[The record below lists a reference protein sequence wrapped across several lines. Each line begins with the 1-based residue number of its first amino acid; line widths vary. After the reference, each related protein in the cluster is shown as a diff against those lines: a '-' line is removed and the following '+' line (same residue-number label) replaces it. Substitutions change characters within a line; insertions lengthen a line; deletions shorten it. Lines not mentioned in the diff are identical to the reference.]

1 MLEAI
6 EKRDEVEATK
16 NKLEA
21 KKKGDAASLDKLSA
35 GKSTMKT
42 MFKGAS
48 GKQNEI
54 TNLQNNIAQTER
66 DADNY
71 DIIAKMATT
80 YLGDTVIPEFKGKKM
95 GTYYKILK
103 QYTQLEIQN

>member
-54 TNLQNNIAQTER
+54 TNL
-66 DADNY
+66 
-71 DIIAKMATT
+71 
-80 YLGDTVIPEFKGKKM
+80 
-95 GTYYKILK
+95 
-103 QYTQLEIQN
+103 